1 MIVYCS
7 TGDTSLRD
15 FYTMTLS
22 LPFKQ
27 LLLFLLKRFCITKGD
42 DHIAKT
48 NGYTTFQRIF
58 STFSLILKSPEALEF
73 EALETKQLVC
83 FLQILHNTK

>member
-1 MIVYCS
+1 MIVVI
-7 TGDTSLRD
+7 LPINLL
-15 FYTMTLS
+15 FYS

-27 LLLFLLKRFCITKGD
+27 LLLFLLKLFYVAKGD
-42 DHIAKT
+42 DHVAKT
-48 NGYTTFQRIF
+48 NGYTTSQCIF
-58 STFSLILKSPEALEF
+58 STLSLILKLPEALEF